1 MKLIKGGIIIIA
13 SLGLLTTDNATA
25 AGLKLS
31 RRHHHRRSHGGPSH
45 MNQELPQ
52 LGSQIARGDGYWEEA
67 VQRDIK
73 DEEDYFNNL
82 AIAKKEWKK
91 AKKTEKVVNK
101 FDGLV
106 HDKDGKLYDPSDHM
120 REVKP
125 PSDYEDMLV
134 SAQEH

>member
-1 MKLIKGGIIIIA
+1 
-13 SLGLLTTDNATA
+13 
-25 AGLKLS
+25 
-31 RRHHHRRSHGGPSH
+31 